1 MSLEQPKRPVGG
13 AYGIF
18 LTEKRPEYTKACEG
32 QKAVAISAMAGKAWK
47 ELSDTEKK
55 PYEEKYII
63 AKAKFEKDMEAFL
76 EAGGE
81 KSKGAAAMRTEK
93 RNAKEGKKAKTSDP
107 NKPKAPAGGGYG
119 VFMAENRA
127 KIAESLPKDH
137 KMTDVAKEAGAQ
149 WKALSE
155 AAKQPYEATYAKKRQ
170 EYLEAMKDYTPPEP
184 EMADVVEKVEK
195 VEKTTP
201 SKKRAK
207 PDTATPTP
215 AAKAT
220 RGAAKKASSSKE
232 VEIDAAVLKEAE
244 GLKLVSQIKNLLSRP
259 DVASSGKS
267 QKEMLD
273 ALKTS
278 DGLVNKAKLALLGA

>member
-1 MSLEQPKRPVGG
+1 MALEQPKKPVGG

-32 QKAVAISAMAGKAWK
+32 QKASAISTMAGKAWK
-47 ELSDTEKK
+47 ELSDSQKK

-76 EAGGE
+76 GAGGE
-81 KSKGAAAMRTEK
+81 KTKGVAALRKEK
-93 RNAKEGKKAKTSDP
+93 RDAKEGKKAKDKDP

-155 AAKQPYEATYAKKRQ
+155 AAKKPYEATYAKKRS
-170 EYLEAMKDYTPPEP
+170 EYLEAMQEYTPPEP
-184 EMADVVEKVEK
+184 EMADVIEKAEK
-195 VEKTTP
+195 LTPSP

-207 PDTATPTP
+207 PATTTPSP
-215 AAKAT
+215 AAKVS
-220 RGAAKKASSSKE
+220 RVAKKTVSSKE
-232 VEIDAAVLKEAE
+232 VAIDAEVLKEAE

-267 QKEMLD
+267 HKDMLD
-273 ALKTS
+273 ALRKN
-278 DGLVNKAKLALLGA
+278 DGLVNKAKTALLGA